1 MTKLDYIPRTNL
13 KMIHVEGAYSF
24 GIDSILL
31 TDFAKMKKNKN
42 LLDIGAGNGILSLMA
57 NSLYDLEEIFS
68 VEIQDQKA
76 KILEENIK
84 FNAIEN
90 IEIINK
96 DLNSLDFPINSLDY
110 IITNP
115 PYYKY
120 EGNIANKDE
129 EFLISRQE
137 VYLTIDDIFAFA
149 NKSLKDKGKLF
160 MIHKPERMVEI
171 FNKSGNIK
179 PKRIQFV
186 SSTFDTKPQ
195 FILIEFV
202 KNANDGIKIE
212 DPIIIYKDGKYTDQ
226 VRKINGTYKEI

>member
-1 MTKLDYIPRTNL
+1 MRKLDYIPKTKL
-13 KMIHVEGAYSF
+13 KMIHVDGAYSF

-31 TDFAKMKKNKN
+31 GNFANMKKNRT
-42 LLDIGAGNGILSLMA
+42 LLDIGSGNGILAMMA
-57 NSLYDLEEIFS
+57 NDLYNLKKVYA
-68 VEIQDQKA
+68 VEIQKTKTD
-76 KILEENIK
+76 ILEENLKLNDIQ
-84 FNAIEN
+84 N

-96 DLNSLDFPINSLDY
+96 NLSDVDFRENSLDY

-115 PYYKY
+115 PYYKINQ
-120 EGNIANKDE
+120 NIKNKDE

-137 VYLTIDDIFAFA
+137 LYLNIDNIFNFA
-149 NKSLKDKGKLF
+149 NKTLKDKGKLF

-171 FNKSGNIK
+171 FTKAGNIK

-202 KNANDGIKIE
+202 KNAKDGIKIE

-226 VRKINGTYKEI
+226 VRKINGTYEED

>member
-1 MTKLDYIPRTNL
+1 MRKLDYIPRTKL
-13 KMIHVEGAYSF
+13 KMIHVDGAYSF

-31 TDFAKMKKNKN
+31 GNFANMKKNRT
-42 LLDIGAGNGILSLMA
+42 LLDIGSGNGILAMMA
-57 NSLYDLEEIFS
+57 NDLYNLKKVYA
-68 VEIQDQKA
+68 VEIQKTKTD
-76 KILEENIK
+76 ILEINLKLNDIQ
-84 FNAIEN
+84 N

-96 DLNSLDFPINSLDY
+96 NLSDVDFRENSLDY

-115 PYYKY
+115 PYYKINQ
-120 EGNIANKDE
+120 NIKNKKE

-137 VYLTIDDIFAFA
+137 LYLNLDNIFNFA
-149 NKSLKDKGKLF
+149 NKTLKDKGKLF

-171 FNKSGNIK
+171 FTKAGNIK

-202 KNANDGIKIE
+202 KNAKDGIKIE

-226 VRKINGTYKEI
+226 VRKINGNYKED

>member
-1 MTKLDYIPRTNL
+1 MRKLDYIPRTKL
-13 KMIHVEGAYSF
+13 KMIHIDGAYSF

-31 TDFAKMKKNKN
+31 GNFAKMKKNKI
-42 LLDIGAGNGILSLMA
+42 LLDIGSGNGILAMMA
-57 NSLYDLEEIFS
+57 NDLYNLKKVYA
-68 VEIQDQKA
+68 VEIQKTKTD
-76 KILEENIK
+76 ILEENLKLNDIQ
-84 FNAIEN
+84 N

-96 DLNSLDFPINSLDY
+96 NLSDVDFRENSLDY

-115 PYYKY
+115 PYYKINQ
-120 EGNIANKDE
+120 NIKNKKE

-137 VYLTIDDIFAFA
+137 LYLNLDNIFNFA
-149 NKSLKDKGKLF
+149 NKTLKDKGKLF

-171 FNKSGNIK
+171 FTKAGNIK

-195 FILIEFV
+195 FILVEFI
-202 KNANDGIKIE
+202 KNAKDGIKIE

-226 VRKINGTYKEI
+226 VRKINGTYKEN

>member
-1 MTKLDYIPRTNL
+1 MRKLDYIPRTKL
-13 KMIHVEGAYSF
+13 KMIHIDGAYSF

-31 TDFAKMKKNKN
+31 GNFAKMKKNKT
-42 LLDIGAGNGILSLMA
+42 LLDIGSGNGILAMMA
-57 NSLYDLEEIFS
+57 NDLYNLKKVYA
-68 VEIQDQKA
+68 VEIQKTKTD
-76 KILEENIK
+76 ILEINLKLNDIQ
-84 FNAIEN
+84 N

-96 DLNSLDFPINSLDY
+96 NLNDVDFRENTLDY

-115 PYYKY
+115 PYYKINQ
-120 EGNIANKDE
+120 NIKNKKE

-137 VYLTIDDIFAFA
+137 LYLNLDNIFNFA
-149 NKSLKDKGKLF
+149 NKTLKDKGKLF

-171 FNKSGNIK
+171 FTKAGNIK

-195 FILIEFV
+195 FILVEFI
-202 KNANDGIKIE
+202 KNAKDGIKIE

-226 VRKINGTYKEI
+226 VRKINGTYKED

>member
-1 MTKLDYIPRTNL
+1 MRKLDYIPRTKL
-13 KMIHVEGAYSF
+13 KMIHIDGAYSF

-31 TDFAKMKKNKN
+31 GNFAKMKKNKI
-42 LLDIGAGNGILSLMA
+42 LLDIGSGNGILAMMA
-57 NSLYDLEEIFS
+57 NDLYNLKKVYA
-68 VEIQDQKA
+68 VEIQKTKTD
-76 KILEENIK
+76 ILEENLRLNDIK
-84 FNAIEN
+84 N

-96 DLNSLDFPINSLDY
+96 NLNDVDFRENSLDY

-115 PYYKY
+115 PYYKINQ
-120 EGNIANKDE
+120 NIKNKNE

-137 VYLTIDDIFAFA
+137 LYLNLDNIFNFA
-149 NKSLKDKGKLF
+149 NKTLKDKGKLF

-171 FNKSGNIK
+171 FTKAGNIK

-186 SSTFDTKPQ
+186 SSTYNTKPQ

-202 KNANDGIKIE
+202 KNAKDGIKIE

-226 VRKINGTYKEI
+226 VRKINGNYKED

>member
-1 MTKLDYIPRTNL
+1 MRKLDYIPRTNL
-13 KMIHVEGAYSF
+13 KIIHVEGAYSF

-31 TDFAKMKKNKN
+31 ADFAKMKKDKN
-42 LLDIGAGNGILSLMA
+42 LLDIGAGNGILSMMA
-57 NSLYDLEEIFS
+57 NSLYELKEVFAI
-68 VEIQDQKA
+68 EIQEQKA
-76 KILEENIK
+76 KVLEENLGL
-84 FNAIEN
+84 NSIEN
-90 IEIINK
+90 IKIINK
-96 DLNSLDFPINSLDY
+96 DLNDLDFEVNSLDY

-137 VYLTIDDIFAFA
+137 IYLTLDDIFAFA
-149 NKSLKDKGKLF
+149 NKTLKDKGKLF

-179 PKRIQFV
+179 PKRVQFV
-186 SSTFDTKPQ
+186 SSTFDSKPQ

-202 KNANDGIKIE
+202 KNAKDGIKIE
-212 DPIIIYKDGKYTDQ
+212 DPIIIYKNGSYTDQ
-226 VRKINGTYKEI
+226 VRKINGTYKEN

>member
-1 MTKLDYIPRTNL
+1 MRKLDYIPRTKL
-13 KMIHVEGAYSF
+13 KMIHIDGAYSF

-31 TDFAKMKKNKN
+31 GNFAKMKKNRT
-42 LLDIGAGNGILSLMA
+42 LLDIGSGNGILAMMA
-57 NSLYDLEEIFS
+57 NDLYNLKKVYA
-68 VEIQDQKA
+68 VEIQKTKTD
-76 KILEENIK
+76 ILEENLKLNDIQ
-84 FNAIEN
+84 N

-96 DLNSLDFPINSLDY
+96 NLSDVDFRENSLDY

-115 PYYKY
+115 PYYKINQ
-120 EGNIANKDE
+120 NIKNKKE

-137 VYLTIDDIFAFA
+137 LYLNLDNIFNFA
-149 NKSLKDKGKLF
+149 NKTLKDKGKLF

-171 FNKSGNIK
+171 FTKAGNIK

-195 FILIEFV
+195 FILVEFI
-202 KNANDGIKIE
+202 KNAKDGIKIE

-226 VRKINGTYKEI
+226 VRKINGTYKEN

>member
-1 MTKLDYIPRTNL
+1 MRKLDYIPRTKL
-13 KMIHVEGAYSF
+13 KMIHIDGAYSF

-31 TDFAKMKKNKN
+31 GNFANMKKNRT
-42 LLDIGAGNGILSLMA
+42 LLDIGSGNGILAMMA
-57 NSLYDLEEIFS
+57 NDLYNLKKVYA
-68 VEIQDQKA
+68 VEIQKTKTD
-76 KILEENIK
+76 ILEENLKLNDIQ
-84 FNAIEN
+84 N

-96 DLNSLDFPINSLDY
+96 NLNDVDFWENTLDY

-115 PYYKY
+115 PYYKINQ
-120 EGNIANKDE
+120 NIKNKDE

-137 VYLTIDDIFAFA
+137 LYLNLDNIFNFA
-149 NKSLKDKGKLF
+149 NKTLKDKGKLF

-171 FNKSGNIK
+171 FTKAGNIK

-186 SSTFDTKPQ
+186 SSTYNTKPQ

-202 KNANDGIKIE
+202 KNAKDGIKIE

-226 VRKINGTYKEI
+226 VRKINGTYKED

>member
-1 MTKLDYIPRTNL
+1 MRKLDYIPRTKL
-13 KMIHVEGAYSF
+13 KMIHIDGAYSF

-31 TDFAKMKKNKN
+31 GNFAKMKKNKI
-42 LLDIGAGNGILSLMA
+42 LLDIGSGNGILAMMA
-57 NSLYDLEEIFS
+57 NDLYNLKKVYA
-68 VEIQDQKA
+68 VEIQKTKTD
-76 KILEENIK
+76 ILEINLKLNDIQ
-84 FNAIEN
+84 N

-96 DLNSLDFPINSLDY
+96 NLSDVDFRENSLDY

-115 PYYKY
+115 PYYKINQ
-120 EGNIANKDE
+120 NIKNKKE

-137 VYLTIDDIFAFA
+137 LYLNLDNIFNFA
-149 NKSLKDKGKLF
+149 NKTLKDKGKLF

-171 FNKSGNIK
+171 FTKSGNIK

-186 SSTFDTKPQ
+186 SSTYNTKPQ

-202 KNANDGIKIE
+202 KNAKDGIKIE

-226 VRKINGTYKEI
+226 VRKINGNYKED

>member
-1 MTKLDYIPRTNL
+1 MRKLDYIPRTKL
-13 KMIHVEGAYSF
+13 KMIHIDGAYSF

-31 TDFAKMKKNKN
+31 GNFANMKKNRT
-42 LLDIGAGNGILSLMA
+42 LLDIGSGNGILAMMA
-57 NSLYDLEEIFS
+57 NDLYNLKKVYA
-68 VEIQDQKA
+68 VEIQKTKTD
-76 KILEENIK
+76 ILEENLKLNDIQ
-84 FNAIEN
+84 N

-96 DLNSLDFPINSLDY
+96 NLNDVDFRENSLDY

-115 PYYKY
+115 PYYKINQ
-120 EGNIANKDE
+120 NIKNKDE

-137 VYLTIDDIFAFA
+137 LYLNLDNIFNFA
-149 NKSLKDKGKLF
+149 NKTLKDKGKLF

-171 FNKSGNIK
+171 FTKSGNIK

-186 SSTFDTKPQ
+186 SSTYNTKPQ

-202 KNANDGIKIE
+202 KNARDGIKIE

-226 VRKINGTYKEI
+226 VRKINGTYKEN